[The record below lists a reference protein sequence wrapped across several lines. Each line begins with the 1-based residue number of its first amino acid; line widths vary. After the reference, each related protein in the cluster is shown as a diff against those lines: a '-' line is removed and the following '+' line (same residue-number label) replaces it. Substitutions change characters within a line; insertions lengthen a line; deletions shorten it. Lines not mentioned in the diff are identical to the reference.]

1 MTVRD
6 FIQIFDAYAE
16 FEESIL
22 SAKIAQQTSGEDDIE
37 LDLRLARFEKLM
49 DRRPF
54 LVNDVHLR
62 QNPNNVLEWMKRIE
76 LCGENEEKVKHD
88 FNSQSYLIL

>member
-1 MTVRD
+1 MLTVRD
-6 FIQIFDAYAE
+6 FIQVFDAYAE

-22 SAKIAQQTSGEDDIE
+22 SAKITQANGSSAEADDIE

-62 QNPNNVLEWMKRIE
+62 QNPNNVQEWMKRIE
-76 LCGENEEKVKHD
+76 LWGDNEQKV
-88 FNSQSYLIL
+88 